1 MTTNEQNETV
11 TIENETVATE
21 NETVATEATASG
33 PTRDPHVEQTVERTV
48 EVAGHIVEA
57 AVDIGRTWAA
67 YGLRVGK
74 LALETHAR
82 TMGKVAGALGEID
95 RAIDARRDERDA
107 SSTH

>member
-1 MTTNEQNETV
+1 MTTNEQNETH
-11 TIENETVATE
+11 TIENETLAS
-21 NETVATEATASG
+21 EAPTPE
-33 PTRDPHVEQTVERTV
+33 PTRDPRVEQTVERTV

-95 RAIDARRDERDA
+95 RAIDARRDHDA
-107 SSTH
+107 SSTR

>member
-1 MTTNEQNETV
+1 MTTNEQNETH
-11 TIENETVATE
+11 TIENETLAS
-21 NETVATEATASG
+21 EAPTPE
-33 PTRDPHVEQTVERTV
+33 PTRDPRVEQTVERTV

-82 TMGKVAGALGEID
+82 TMGMVAGALGEIV
-95 RAIDARRDERDA
+95 RAIDARRDHDA
-107 SSTH
+107 SSTR

>member
-1 MTTNEQNETV
+1 MTTNEQNETI
-11 TIENETVATE
+11 TIENETVAS
-21 NETVATEATASG
+21 EAPARE
-33 PTRDPHVEQTVERTV
+33 PRDPRVEQTVERTV